1 MSMPMLAGV
10 GLLVVCCS
18 SSSAMMMMGGGEE
31 KEDPVVPKTPAGSSV
46 GPSVTGP
53 DEVVPPSEY
62 KYVGDGGCDNEAT
75 KVGNACRGNVE
86 CDYIGQQSN
95 GCWHLLDST
104 GTGSGIGSYPKNI
117 LPITPVST
125 TYKYVTGGPCSG
137 AGDYQAVGVTCGDTP
152 GCDTIGVQTN
162 GCWHLLDST
171 GTGSGLGPYS
181 NGIMS
186 VE

>member
-1 MSMPMLAGV
+1 MAAVPMLAGV
-10 GLLVVCCS
+10 GLMMVCCS
-18 SSSAMMMMGGGEE
+18 SSSVAAMMMGGEE
-31 KEDPVVPKTPAGSSV
+31 TPAAAAAGSSV

-62 KYVGDGGCDNEAT
+62 KYVGDGECHNDST
-75 KVGNACRGNVE
+75 KAGNFCRGNVE

-104 GTGSGIGSYPKNI
+104 GTGNGIDSYPKNI

-125 TYKYVTGGPCSG
+125 TYKFVGGGECTGPD
-137 AGDYQAVGVTCGDTP
+137 AYQAVGDTCRNTP
-152 GCDTIGVQTN
+152 GCDTIGVQSN

-171 GTGSGLGPYS
+171 GTGNGIATYPK
-181 NGIMS
+181 GIMS

>member
-1 MSMPMLAGV
+1 MPMLAGV

-62 KYVGDGGCDNEAT
+62 KYVGDGKCHNDST
-75 KVGNACRGNVE
+75 KAGNFCRGNVE

-104 GTGSGIGSYPKNI
+104 GTGKGIGTYSKNI

-125 TYKYVTGGPCSG
+125 TYKFVGEGGCTGPNT
-137 AGDYQAVGVTCGDTP
+137 YQDVGVTCGNTP
-152 GCDTIGVQTN
+152 GCDTIGVQSN

-171 GTGSGLGPYS
+171 RTGKGIASYPK
-181 NGIMS
+181 GIMS